1 MTLGAFIA
9 SSSAGF
15 TALYF
20 GRKMTLYIACAGI
33 FLSTAVMQA
42 TTNIAGLY
50 AGRLIIGLA
59 NGLLMTHS
67 QLYIQECTPARYR
80 GMAIAVFQFWTSIGT
95 LVGTIVDNFTSKIQ
109 GRDSYIIPLGIVYIV
124 PGLLCIGMLFIPES
138 PRWLL
143 QMGHKT
149 QAEKSL
155 NWLRP
160 EGWSVSTEFA
170 EMNEALEVE
179 QQLASG
185 VGVLDL
191 FRNRIDRR
199 RTLLSIA
206 AITTQAASG
215 AMFMIAYGTFF
226 FEMAHI
232 GDAFENS
239 CILVAVGVVAVI
251 VNSIVITRYGRRRV
265 FLTTGLIICGM
276 IQLLQAIVYTV
287 HPGTVST
294 GKAIVGLS
302 VVYLIGY
309 NGCISSYAW
318 VAGGEI
324 PSQRLRSFTF
334 GLATAIGF
342 FGAWLT
348 TFTAPYFINLDSLNW
363 GPKYGYI
370 WTPSCFLTAVWVFW
384 YLPETKGR
392 TLEEIDE
399 MFEAEV
405 PARKF
410 RHYQCRGP
418 AAVVE
423 KVNSNEK
430 SGVETV
436 EHVD

>member
-1 MTLGAFIA
+1 M
-9 SSSAGF
+9 
-15 TALYF
+15 
-20 GRKMTLYIACAGI
+20 
-33 FLSTAVMQA
+33 
-42 TTNIAGLY
+42 
-50 AGRLIIGLA
+50 
-59 NGLLMTHS
+59 
-67 QLYIQECTPARYR
+67 
-80 GMAIAVFQFWTSIGT
+80 
-95 LVGTIVDNFTSKIQ
+95 GTIVDNFTSKIH

-124 PGLLCIGMLFIPES
+124 PGLLCIGMFFIPES

-143 QMGHKT
+143 QMGRKT
-149 QAEKSL
+149 QAEKAL
-155 NWLRP
+155 DWLRP
-160 EGWSVSTEFA
+160 QGWSVATEFA
-170 EMNEALEVE
+170 EMTEALEVE

-251 VNSIVITRYGRRRV
+251 INSIVITKWGRRRV

-334 GLATAIGF
+334 GVATAIGF
-342 FGAWLT
+342 FGAV
-348 TFTAPYFINLDSLNW
+348 SL
-363 GPKYGYI
+363 
-370 WTPSCFLTAVWVFW
+370 
-384 YLPETKGR
+384 
-392 TLEEIDE
+392 LE
-399 MFEAEV
+399 
-405 PARKF
+405 
-410 RHYQCRGP
+410 Y
-418 AAVVE
+418 
-423 KVNSNEK
+423 
-430 SGVETV
+430 
-436 EHVD
+436 